1 MKIKATHRLLDSV
14 WTVTAHIS
22 ISTATIVAY
31 SRDDEDGYRLEDSL
45 PKCQLTEGN
54 DRIVKSLEINWGV
67 TPEGTPSTTRNTSFH
82 IARCHN
88 DSDHY

>member
-1 MKIKATHRLLDSV
+1 MKIKATHRLINSV

-22 ISTATIVAY
+22 TNTATIVAY

-54 DRIVKSLEINWGV
+54 DRVVKALEINWGGNRRRYTV
-67 TPEGTPSTTRNTSFH
+67 NNPQH
-82 IARCHN
+82 IFSYR
-88 DSDHY
+88 